1 MYMNQLLS
9 EMKEQGIEIPEH
21 DIQAKRD
28 GCITSID
35 HLLRIETSKLNA
47 LKQHKKGLLQQ
58 LFPHGS
64 ETVPQLRFPE
74 YTNGEKWQK
83 EKIVSYL
90 SFQTGIPFRPERTNE
105 FGKGIRL
112 IQNRDLKSDDKAIY
126 YDGDF
131 DKEYIVK
138 DSDII
143 VGMTRDFTLCLW
155 GKGKA
160 LLYHKV
166 VRISAYDQKL
176 NPFFYYCLTKHL
188 KSIQKTEPFKISIS
202 HIQNIFELVPSN
214 SKEMQKIGSCLS
226 SIDEIINSRAKRIEA
241 LTDHKKGLLQE
252 LFPKNDIRI

>member
-1 MYMNQLLS
+1 
-9 EMKEQGIEIPEH
+9 MKEQEIEIPER

-28 GCITSID
+28 GCMASID
-35 HLLRIETSKLNA
+35 HLLRIETSKLNN
-47 LKQHKKGLLQQ
+47 LKKHKEGLLQQ
-58 LFPHGS
+58 LFPHGG
-64 ETVPQLRFPE
+64 ETVPKLRFPD
-74 YTNGEKWQK
+74 YKNGEKWQK

-138 DSDII
+138 DGDII

-188 KSIQKTEPFKISIS
+188 KSIQKKEPFKISIS

-214 SKEMQKIGSCLS
+214 SKEMQKIGICLS
-226 SIDEIINSRAKRIEA
+226 SIDEIIDSRLKRIEA